1 MKIVVSYL
9 NSVYDI
15 EVKTKSN
22 DKFLNFLFQFIINTK
37 WHFGYTLAL
46 CIKILNFPV
55 ASKRPFA
62 FLQRNTP
69 FLQMAI
75 FYSEIQTFEN

>member
-1 MKIVVSYL
+1 MRVP
-9 NSVYDI
+9 NQ
-15 EVKTKSN
+15 
-22 DKFLNFLFQFIINTK
+22 LFAFYREIRNLPVLPERS
-37 WHFGYTLAL
+37 FDF
-46 CIKILNFPV
+46 CIKLLNFPV

>member
-1 MKIVVSYL
+1 MRVP
-9 NSVYDI
+9 NQ
-15 EVKTKSN
+15 
-22 DKFLNFLFQFIINTK
+22 LFAFYREIRNLPVLPERS
-37 WHFGYTLAL
+37 FDL

-55 ASKRPFA
+55 ASKRPFV